1 MTKFESKWKKHLLE
15 RSVLCC
21 LFAEDSLSSLEKAEG
36 ENEDRE
42 WESKEDAEDNQAMST
57 RKSWHVN
64 VNHL

>member
-1 MTKFESKWKKHLLE
+1 MSKKKRRKMTKFESKWKKHLLE

-42 WESKEDAEDNQAMST
+42 
-57 RKSWHVN
+57 
-64 VNHL
+64 